1 MLVLSRKIGEQ
12 LRIGGDITVKVL
24 RVQGNRIR
32 LGIEAPD
39 GIRVMRGEL
48 TSWRDDSV
56 PSDDPCLRT

>member
-48 TSWRDDSV
+48 NLWCDDAA
-56 PSDDPCLRT
+56 SDETCLRT